1 MMATRIDRRR
11 FMGRIGGAAV
21 IAGASPTLAQT
32 VNSPRDPDFG
42 PNVLL
47 IDPSMPHD
55 QVQQRID
62 AIFREQ
68 ETSQFGDGRYAILFK
83 PGRYSF
89 DINVGFYTQVAG
101 LGRRPGDV
109 RIAGHVHAEADW
121 NHGMALVNFWRGV
134 ENLAISPPD
143 RVDRWA
149 VSQAAPYRRVDLDG
163 DLLLDDGGWSS
174 GGFLA
179 DSHVRG
185 TIRSGTQQQW
195 LTRSSAI
202 GGWQGS
208 NWNMMFVGVDG
219 APSTSFPDPPYT
231 SISTVPR
238 IREKPFLF
246 VDDAGR
252 WSVFR
257 PALRHDTRGASWA
270 GGAAAGEAIPLS
282 RFLIVHPGTSAA
294 AINGALA
301 EGRHILFTPGIHRFA
316 EPLRVD
322 RPGTIVLG
330 LGLATLVAE
339 KGTALMQIGDVPGVT
354 VAGLLF
360 DAGPQLSRFL
370 LQVGRRKGGQDDGR
384 DPVLLADLFFR
395 VGGATVGKVE
405 TALEINGNHTIADHL
420 WIWRAD
426 HGDRLHGKV
435 HVGWDESTA
444 EQGLVVNGDDVTIYG
459 LFVEHVRRHQVLWTG
474 DRGATYFFQC
484 ELPYDP
490 PSQSAWRAGDPAG
503 WAAYKVADTV
513 RRHKAVGLGIYANF
527 TADPGI
533 VLRSAIEA
541 PTRPEVT
548 FTSVTTISLGGGKGT
563 IAHLVND
570 AGDAARPGAD
580 RQTLRHYPVQK
591 GSVR

>member
-1 MMATRIDRRR
+1 MASGMNRRG
-11 FMGRIGGAAV
+11 FIGRIGGTAAM
-21 IAGASPTLAQT
+21 AGASPLLAERVGAT
-32 VNSPRDPDFG
+32 RDPDFG

-47 IDPSMPHD
+47 VDPSMLREA
-55 QVQQRID
+55 VQQRID
-62 AIFREQ
+62 AIFRDQ
-68 ETSQFGDGRYAILFK
+68 ETAQFGDGRHAILFK
-83 PGRYSF
+83 PGRYAF
-89 DINVGFYTQVAG
+89 DVNVGFYTQVAG
-101 LGRRPGDV
+101 LGWRPGDV

-134 ENLAISPPD
+134 ENLAVSPPD
-143 RVDRWA
+143 GMDRWA

-163 DLLLDDGGWSS
+163 DLILDDGGWSS

-179 DSHVRG
+179 DSNIHG

-195 LTRSSAI
+195 LTRGSTI
-202 GGWQGS
+202 GGWNGS

-219 APSTSFPDPPYT
+219 APATSFPDPPYT
-231 SISTVPR
+231 TVPTAPR
-238 IREKPFLF
+238 IREKPFLL
-246 VDDAGR
+246 VDDAGQ

-257 PALRHDTRGASWA
+257 PVLRRDTRGASWA
-270 GGAAAGEAIPLS
+270 GGHAPGDAIPLS
-282 RFLIVHPGTSAA
+282 HFLIVHPGTSAA
-294 AINGALA
+294 AINGAIA
-301 EGRHILFTPGIHRFA
+301 QGRHILFTPGIHRFA
-316 EPLRVD
+316 EPIRVD
-322 RPGTIVLG
+322 RPGTTILG
-330 LGLATLVAE
+330 LGLATLVADN
-339 KGTALMQIGDVPGVT
+339 GTALMRIGDVPGVT

-360 DAGPQLSRFL
+360 DAGAALSPVL
-370 LQVGRRKGGQDDGR
+370 LQVGRRGGARDDGR

-395 VGGATVGKVE
+395 IGGATVGKVD
-405 TALEINGNHTIADHL
+405 TALEINRDHTIADHL

-426 HGDRLHGKV
+426 HGDRRHGKV

-459 LFVEHVRRHQVLWTG
+459 LFVEHFRRHQVLWTG

-490 PSQSAWRAGDPAG
+490 PSQSAWRADDPNG

-513 RRHKAVGLGIYANF
+513 RRHDAVGLGIYANF
-527 TADPGI
+527 TADPSI

-541 PTRPEVT
+541 PQRPDVT

-570 AGDAARPGAD
+570 TGAAARPGAD
-580 RQTLRHYPVQK
+580 RQTLRHYPVEEGHK
-591 GSVR
+591 R